1 MTPRVLVHEEVREA
15 LEQDLPVVV
24 LETAV
29 LTHGLPRQPRPEA
42 PAVFGT
48 PLAES
53 LEWEGTLPVN
63 LATARALA
71 ATVRDGG
78 GVPASSCV
86 LDGVLRIG
94 LEPEELERLA
104 MMEAEKCS
112 ARDLGRVMAS
122 GGNGGTTVAGT
133 LAACTA
139 ANQSLDCSETGGLRV
154 FATGGIGGVH
164 RHWNRHADVSADI
177 QALST
182 SSLLVVTAGAKV
194 ILDLTATREALDTNQ
209 IPVLGWQ
216 VGHFPRFT
224 VQGRP
229 GALEVPQVDDIQ
241 AVRSICHQHWDTLR
255 RQEAILLL
263 NELPAALAL
272 DGALVESIVEEALSA
287 ADDRRIEGPAMTP
300 FLLEYMA
307 EKTGGAALEANIA
320 LLVNNVSLAT
330 RVAGALA
337 TDSAI

>member
-1 MTPRVLVHEEVREA
+1 MIPRVAVHEEVREA
-15 LEQDLPVVV
+15 LERNLPVVV

-29 LTHGLPRQPRPEA
+29 LTHGLPREARPQA

-48 PLAES
+48 ALAGS
-53 LEWEGTLPVN
+53 IEWDGSLPVN

-71 ATVRDGG
+71 ATVRAAG

-94 LEPEELERLA
+94 IEPDELQRLA

-112 ARDLGRVMAS
+112 ARDLGRVMAC
-122 GGNGGTTVAGT
+122 GGSGGTTVAAT

-139 ANQSLDCSETGGLRV
+139 ANQSLGFSETGGLKV

-164 RHWNRHADVSADI
+164 RHWNRHADISADI
-177 QALST
+177 RALAV
-182 SSLLVVTAGAKV
+182 SSLVVVTAGAKV
-194 ILDLTATREALDTNQ
+194 ILDLTATREALDTNL

-229 GALEVPQVDDIQ
+229 GELAVPRVEDIQ
-241 AVRSICHQHWDTLR
+241 QVGSICQQHWGTLR
-255 RQEAILLL
+255 RREAILLL
-263 NELPAALAL
+263 NELPAGLAL
-272 DGALVESIVEEALSA
+272 DGALVEAIVQEALAA
-287 ADDRRIEGPAMTP
+287 ADERRIEGPALTP

-307 EKTGGAALEANIA
+307 KRTGGAALEANIA
-320 LLVNNVSLAT
+320 LLLNNV
-330 RVAGALA
+330 ALA
-337 TDSAI
+337 TQVAGVLATNDAI